1 MNDDNLIAFFA
12 MMASP
17 SDIEQYQSIKLSIVD
32 VEVPAH
38 PNCYTNLIR
47 RTPTFTEAEARLRF
61 AANFLKEYK
70 NFIIKCKH

>member
-17 SDIEQYQSIKLSIVD
+17 SDIEQYQNIKLSIV
-32 VEVPAH
+32 EVPAH
-38 PNCYTNLIR
+38 QNCYTNLIR
-47 RTPTFTEAEARLRF
+47 KTPTFTEAEARLRF

-70 NFIIKCKH
+70 NFIIK